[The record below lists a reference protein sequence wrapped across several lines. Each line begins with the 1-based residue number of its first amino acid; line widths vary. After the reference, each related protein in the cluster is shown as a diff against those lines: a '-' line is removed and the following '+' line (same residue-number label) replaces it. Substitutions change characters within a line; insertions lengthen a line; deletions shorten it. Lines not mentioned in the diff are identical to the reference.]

1 MEQEN
6 EILTCLKGLETTAKI
21 CKEKFEDIIKKSKP
35 LNDLDTINKEL
46 EKKFIERKLERME
59 HQLFDWEIITD
70 KLIKMSEEKYEDL
83 PYLQLIKA
91 LKEIL
96 SYKYKNSKSQEIR
109 QDKRFEW
116 GNLISLLED
125 SPENFIRLA
134 DELRLSK
141 N

>member
-70 KLIKMSEEKYEDL
+70 KLIKMSEEKYDDL

-96 SYKYKNSKSQEIR
+96 SYKYKSSKSQEVR
-109 QDKRFEW
+109 QDKRLEW

>member
-70 KLIKMSEEKYEDL
+70 KLIKMSEEKYDDL

-96 SYKYKNSKSQEIR
+96 SYKYKSSKSQEIR

>member
-70 KLIKMSEEKYEDL
+70 KLIKMSEEKYDNL

-96 SYKYKNSKSQEIR
+96 SYKYKSSKSQEVR
-109 QDKRFEW
+109 QDKRLEW

>member
-70 KLIKMSEEKYEDL
+70 KLIKMSEKKYDDL

-96 SYKYKNSKSQEIR
+96 SYKYKSSKSQEVR
-109 QDKRFEW
+109 QDKRLEW

>member
-35 LNDLDTINKEL
+35 LNNLDTINKEL
-46 EKKFIERKLERME
+46 EKKLIERKLERME

-70 KLIKMSEEKYEDL
+70 KLIKMSEEKYDDL

-96 SYKYKNSKSQEIR
+96 SYKYKSSKSQEVR
-109 QDKRFEW
+109 QDKRLEW

>member
-6 EILTCLKGLETTAKI
+6 EILTCLKGLETTARI

-46 EKKFIERKLERME
+46 EKKFIERKLGRME

-70 KLIKMSEEKYEDL
+70 KLIKMSEEKYDDL

-96 SYKYKNSKSQEIR
+96 FYKYESSKSQEIR

-116 GNLISLLED
+116 GSLISLLED
-125 SPENFIRLA
+125 SPKDFIRLA
-134 DELRLSK
+134 DELSLSK

>member
-6 EILTCLKGLETTAKI
+6 EILTCLKGLETTARI

-59 HQLFDWEIITD
+59 HQLSDWEIITD
-70 KLIKMSEEKYEDL
+70 KLIKMSEEKYDDL

-96 SYKYKNSKSQEIR
+96 SYKYKSSKSQEVR

-116 GNLISLLED
+116 GSLISLLED

>member
-1 MEQEN
+1 MEQET
-6 EILTCLKGLETTAKI
+6 EILAYLRGLEANVRFY
-21 CKEKFEDIIKKSKP
+21 KERMENIIKAQSLNELDIINEK
-35 LNDLDTINKEL
+35 LDKNAID
-46 EKKFIERKLERME
+46 RKLERMQ
-59 HQLFDWEIITD
+59 HQLFAWEIITD
-70 KLIKMSEEKYEDL
+70 KLIEISEEKYDDL

-96 SYKYKNSKSQEIR
+96 FYKYESSKSQEIR

-116 GNLISLLED
+116 GSLISLLED
-125 SPENFIRLA
+125 SPEDFIRLA